1 MLRKF
6 GIIAVLALLVTA
18 FAAVPALA
26 VDPISITRDGGLHFQ
41 GTPTVTADKSGDT
54 ATLTADAN
62 VAGAGETAS
71 ATLTADATLTA
82 GCINRGAKGQEP
94 SGLQTTTTPVVGTET
109 VNTRQGRASF
119 DVDATAS
126 IPADF
131 TCPDRMQET
140 LVSAN
145 FTNVTLTVTSQTGTT
160 TAFFP
165 DIDP

>member
-1 MLRKF
+1 MRKI
-6 GIIAVLALLVTA
+6 GIIAVLSLMALAL
-18 FAAVPALA
+18 AAVPALA
-26 VDPISITRDGGLHFQ
+26 VTPDTITRTGGLHFQ

-109 VNTRQGRASF
+109 VN
-119 DVDATAS
+119 
-126 IPADF
+126 
-131 TCPDRMQET
+131 
-140 LVSAN
+140 
-145 FTNVTLTVTSQTGTT
+145 
-160 TAFFP
+160 
-165 DIDP
+165 